1 MVSSQAL
8 TVEKYLKELP
18 LDRKDTVIKI
28 RNTILKN
35 LPKGYKEVMEFGMI
49 CYVIPLSKYPDTYNK
64 KPLVYCALANQKNYI
79 SLYLSCVYVD
89 KKTRKEFEDSYKKS
103 GKKLNAGASCVR
115 FKKLDEI
122 PFDVV
127 NKAIKKFSVNKF
139 IEIYETSRKK

>member
-18 LDRKDTVIKI
+18 LDRKETVIKI

-49 CYVIPLSKYPDTYNK
+49 CYVIPLSKYPDTYNN

-89 KKTRKEFEDSYKKS
+89 KKTRKDFEDSYKKS
-103 GKKLNAGASCVR
+103 GKKLNAGASCIR
-115 FKKLDEI
+115 FKKLEEV

>member
-18 LDRKDTVIKI
+18 LDRKETVIKI

-49 CYVIPLSKYPDTYNK
+49 CYVIPLSKYPDTYNN

-89 KKTRKEFEDSYKKS
+89 KKTRKDFEDSYKKS
-103 GKKLNAGASCVR
+103 GKKLNAGASCIR
-115 FKKLDEI
+115 FKKLEEI

>member
-127 NKAIKKFSVNKF
+127 NRAIKKFSVNKF

>member
-18 LDRKDTVIKI
+18 LDRKETVIKI

-89 KKTRKEFEDSYKKS
+89 KKTRKDFEDSYKKS
-103 GKKLNAGASCVR
+103 GKKLNAGASCIR
-115 FKKLDEI
+115 FKKLEEV